1 MEGKLLEEA
10 PSEKDPKKGK
20 FNWVFYNHNLKES
33 SYCQGMK
40 IMIVGQNPGKG
51 YVDKEG
57 FKEKEEIRNSKNCE
71 DLVDIYRRALVQ
83 YFKDNGGNFWDKFF
97 EIIKEDLGIEAI
109 ENGAINDN
117 IFYTDLSKRRD
128 FDENKGE
135 RLSLRNFTNKERI
148 LFLTE
153 INKVK
158 PALIICFGWVA
169 LDYFKEKYF
178 GKIKRIS
185 IDNDRTDRKS
195 TRLNSSHTDISRMP
209 SSA

>member
-1 MEGKLLEEA
+1 MC
-10 PSEKDPKKGK
+10 
-20 FNWVFYNHNLKES
+20 S
-33 SYCQGMK
+33 S
-40 IMIVGQNPGKG
+40 
-51 YVDKEG
+51 
-57 FKEKEEIRNSKNCE
+57 
-71 DLVDIYRRALVQ
+71 DL
-83 YFKDNGGNFWDKFF
+83 
-97 EIIKEDLGIEAI
+97 
-109 ENGAINDN
+109 
-117 IFYTDLSKRRD
+117 LSKRRD

-185 IDNDRTDRKS
+185 IDNDRTAINIISKEHGHLFKIKEGPYLIPLMHYSKKGRRILPTDEYLKRFRKG
-195 TRLNSSHTDISRMP
+195 LKQYDKEIKNGK
-209 SSA
+209 